1 MNITILL
8 KLLFAHI
15 FADFVLQTNRICD
28 GKKAAGKTR
37 YIYLLLHSLI
47 HAATAYLLVA
57 RWDAWI
63 IPSVIFSTH
72 FAMDYIKSTYMKENM
87 VSFII
92 DQVVHIAVIIVLW
105 LCLLGRDAD
114 WGTAFSGIWDGNK
127 VGIVVTAYM
136 VALKPT
142 SVLLN
147 LFIKQWMPHDSKND
161 DTLPHARLWIGYLE
175 RFLIL
180 TFIFTH
186 NFEGIGFLLAAKSIF
201 RFGELNKAKEI
212 KITEYV
218 LIGTL
223 ASFAIATGI
232 GFFALQIL

>member
-8 KLLFAHI
+8 KLLCAHI
-15 FADFVLQTNRICD
+15 FADFVLQTNRICN
-28 GKKAAGKTR
+28 GKKATGKIR
-37 YIYLLLHSLI
+37 YGYLLLHSLLQ
-47 HAATAYLLVA
+47 AATAYLLIA
-57 RWDAWI
+57 RWDNWI
-63 IPSVIFSTH
+63 IPAVIFSTH
-72 FAMDYIKSTYMKENM
+72 FAIDYIKSSYMKENM
-87 VSFII
+87 TSFII

-105 LCLLGRDAD
+105 SCLFGRYAD
-114 WGTAFSGIWDGNK
+114 WGTVFSGIWDGNK
-127 VGIVVTAYM
+127 IWIVVTAYT
-136 VALKPT
+136 VALKP
-142 SVLLN
+142 SSILLS

-161 DTLPHARLWIGYLE
+161 DTLPHAGLWIGYLE

-223 ASFAIATGI
+223 ASFAIATAI
-232 GFFALQIL
+232 GFIALQIL

>member
-1 MNITILL
+1 MNIMILL

-28 GKKAAGKTR
+28 GKKADGKTK
-37 YIYLLLHSLI
+37 YVYLLLHSLI
-47 HAATAYLLVA
+47 HAATAYLVVT
-57 RWDAWI
+57 RWNAWI
-63 IPSVIFSTH
+63 IPSAIFLTH
-72 FAMDYIKSTYMKENM
+72 FVMDYIKSTYMKEDM

-105 LCLLGRDAD
+105 SCLLGKYTD
-114 WGTAFSGIWDGNK
+114 WSTVFLGIWGDPK
-127 VGIVVTAYM
+127 IWIIIIAYM
-136 VALKPT
+136 SVLKPT
-142 SVLLN
+142 SILLN
-147 LFIKQWMPHDSKND
+147 LFIKQWMPHDSKQD
-161 DTLPHARLWIGYLE
+161 ETLPHAGLWIGYLE
-175 RFLIL
+175 RILIL

-186 NFEGIGFLLAAKSIF
+186 NFEGIGFLLVAKSIF

-223 ASFAIATGI
+223 ASFAIAIVI
-232 GFFALQIL
+232 GFIALQIL